1 MIKIRVIAGIMMFL
15 LSHSGYAI
23 ALKADAA
30 IGYDNNPFRLNDS
43 FSSQDGKYLDLKM
56 KAKQKFDNGITINAS
71 GKSRNYNSSKSDANQ
86 FLFGIGAMYKHNAE
100 IYNKKSTVKVAAGF
114 KLKDKTYV
122 SRFTGDI
129 GEYGGNDI
137 SDRYDYNSFSLNAS
151 FDLKISK
158 KLITEIGLN
167 YRNRD
172 YEDYNIN
179 GLSNLDYSQYYLTN
193 DWTYKQNKK
202 NKYDF
207 KLYLGA
213 RNYDD
218 KREKNLS
225 GSEIAGSDLEYDY
238 FGVSIGHRYKV
249 DKDISISWELKYQD
263 RKDSGTGY
271 YDMDEIIADIGIKY
285 RFISNWRFI
294 GSLLYIDRNYP
305 VRISISDENDIQ
317 SPDKQGYAI
326 KFRFERELP
335 EITRYDTRAYIG
347 MIYEDY
353 DSDEPAYVYDR
364 MQIMTGIKIN
374 LSI

>member
-15 LSHSGYAI
+15 LSNSGYAI

-43 FSSQDGKYLDLKM
+43 FSSQDGKYLYLKL
-56 KAKQKFDNGITINAS
+56 KANQKFGNGFNIKAS
-71 GKSRNYNSSKSDANQ
+71 SRSRNYNSSKSDANQ
-86 FLFGIGAMYKHNAE
+86 ILFGLGAMYKQNME
-100 IYNKKSTVKVAAGF
+100 IHNKKSTVQVEAGF

-122 SRFTGDI
+122 SRFSGDV

-151 FDLKISK
+151 FDLRITK
-158 KLITEIGLN
+158 KLITEIGLKH
-167 YRNRD
+167 RNRD
-172 YEDYNIN
+172 YEDFNIT

-202 NKYDF
+202 NRYDF
-207 KLYLGA
+207 KLYLGT

-218 KREKNLS
+218 KREKNLN
-225 GSEIAGSDLEYDY
+225 GNEIAGSDLEYDY

-249 DKDISISWELKYQD
+249 DKNISISWELKYQD
-263 RKDSGTGY
+263 RKDSGSGY

-285 RFISNWRFI
+285 RFIKNWRFI

-326 KFRFERELP
+326 KFRFERDLP
-335 EITRYDTRAYIG
+335 EISKYDTRAYIG

-364 MQIMTGIKIN
+364 MQVMTGIKIN